1 MLKLSRFLNLGC
13 MLLLIMSSACQS
25 ANLYDPDADLG
36 TNAVNGQAQRTTGFP
51 NYLRPLDVAAKKA
64 EAVKPNVNPLE
75 GVAVQ
80 GLQIG
85 VARKVNASAFDVMQR

>member
-1 MLKLSRFLNLGC
+1 MLSGSRFLNLGC

-25 ANLYDPDADLG
+25 SNLYDPDADLG

-64 EAVKPNVNPLE
+64 EAVKPDVNPGE

-80 GLQIG
+80 ALELD
-85 VARKVNASAFDVMQR
+85 VARKVDASAFDVMQR